1 MAKKITWNERARADL
16 RAIDQQTALHLLHA
30 LARFAA
36 TEEGAVKR
44 LQGIEPPE
52 FRLRVGDY
60 RIRFYDHSDSL
71 EILRVLNR
79 RDAYR

>member
-1 MAKKITWNERARADL
+1 MKKIVWNERARADL
-16 RAIDQQTALHLLHA
+16 RSINRETALHLLHG

-52 FRLRVGDY
+52 FRLRLGDY
-60 RIRFYDHSDSL
+60 RIRFYDHGDSI
-71 EILRVLNR
+71 EDLRVLNR
-79 RDAYR
+79 REAYR